1 MTIQEC
7 FSQNLIKLRKKRG
20 LSQKD
25 LATLSELSP
34 RMIAHYETQ
43 VSHPSLDK
51 LQQLAQALNVSIS
64 ELISNSPPKQSES
77 DDFLSTINVRTLKQL
92 KKIMQ
97 LSPQDRS
104 NIYRM
109 VDSLLE
115 KRNISGEQKKS
126 TG

>member
-1 MTIQEC
+1 VFQHQQG
-7 FSQNLIKLRKKRG
+7 FFYAQNLG
-20 LSQKD
+20 F
-25 LATLSELSP
+25 
-34 RMIAHYETQ
+34 
-43 VSHPSLDK
+43 SHPSLDK

-115 KRNISGEQKKS
+115 KTNISGEQKKT

>member
-1 MTIQEC
+1 M
-7 FSQNLIKLRKKRG
+7 K
-20 LSQKD
+20 
-25 LATLSELSP
+25 P
-34 RMIAHYETQ
+34 Q

-115 KRNISGEQKKS
+115 KRNISGEQKKT